1 MKFKNTFFQFAAL
14 AAAGLAVNV
23 LSGCCCAERCPK
35 ADVPRLVAHRGNS
48 SVAPENT
55 MAAFRSAWENDIWAI
70 EVDVYPTADNVI
82 ICNHDGNLKRVSNGA
97 SDQSIMEMTLAEIRQ
112 FDVGSFKGEQYKGEV
127 SPTLEEVFAEM
138 PKDSKMFLEIKVW
151 NDDYPFV
158 LVDLLKKY
166 DIPQENVSVI
176 SFHADALKL
185 LNEKTP
191 GFKTSYLMGI
201 GSKKDNPDEVRI
213 TAEELIALLTNIGA
227 TGVDACGFEHVD
239 AEYVKKI
246 HDAGFEFHAY
256 TIDDPET
263 AKHLF
268 SIGIDSVT
276 TNVPVLI
283 RDTMLP

>member
-1 MKFKNTFFQFAAL
+1 MGFKNMFFHFTAL
-14 AAAGLAVNV
+14 AAAGLMV
-23 LSGCCCAERCPK
+23 GCCCATICSESKPQ
-35 ADVPRLVAHRGNS
+35 LVAHRGNS

-70 EVDVYPTADNVI
+70 EVDVYPTADNI
-82 ICNHDGNLKRVSNGA
+82 IVCNHDGTLKRVSGGV
-97 SDQSIMEMTLAEIRQ
+97 SDQPIKEMTLAEIQQ
-112 FDVGSFKGEQYKGEV
+112 FDVGSFKGEQFKGEI
-127 SPTLEEVFAEM
+127 SPTLEDVFAEM
-138 PKDSKMFLEIKVW
+138 PKDSKMFLEIKAW
-151 NDDYPFV
+151 NEDYPFV

-176 SFHADALKL
+176 SFSANALKL

-213 TAEELIALLTNIGA
+213 TAEELIALLTDLGV

-239 AEYVKKI
+239 AEYVQKI
-246 HDAGFEFHAY
+246 HDAGFEFHAW
-256 TIDDPET
+256 TIDNVEM

-268 SIGIDSVT
+268 EIGIDSVT
-276 TNVPVLI
+276 TNVPVVI
-283 RDTMLP
+283 RDAMLP